1 MNNSMRSYFI
11 SICCFVLL
19 LMPNI
24 SQAIPKI
31 RTEFGRSADDKV
43 RIKIHNETRRELACY
58 IAING
63 TKTKFRLVR
72 FSQSKWYKATD
83 TRTNYKQ
90 FSTWCDYIEHH
101 PEYKKYQ

>member
-1 MNNSMRSYFI
+1 MNKTVFNKLI
-11 SICCFVLL
+11 STLL
-19 LMPNI
+19 LLILFFPNI

-31 RTEFGRSADDKV
+31 RTEFGRSLDGTV

-63 TKTKFRLVR
+63 KKTKFRLPR
-72 FSQSKWYKATD
+72 FNQSKWYKATD
-83 TRTNYKQ
+83 KRTNYKQ

-101 PEYKKYQ
+101 PEYRRYQ